1 MHSTE
6 SGAITARFSDLYDRG
21 HKDSLL
27 EWLVCVMKKVYAG
40 HGCQGAPVP
49 GSELGATLSG
59 SMGNVM
65 GRRGP
70 KPLKADA
77 IAHSALA
84 LFVEKGVKGATT
96 REIARRAHTTEGSL
110 YRYYTGKDD
119 LARRVL
125 TRSLV
130 DFAETVARALEG
142 VSGPRLRLRAFVR
155 AYIEYSREHP
165 LEHAFVRQSNSLKMV
180 GVPDEILR
188 PRRILADILADGMA
202 SGEFLATDPRLL
214 APFISGG
221 LSRTCPVPGEED
233 RPTHS
238 ERSIHELCDL
248 VERVV
253 CVDSDAAPLGRL
265 GSPA

>member
-1 MHSTE
+1 
-6 SGAITARFSDLYDRG
+6 
-21 HKDSLL
+21 
-27 EWLVCVMKKVYAG
+27 
-40 HGCQGAPVP
+40 
-49 GSELGATLSG
+49 
-59 SMGNVM
+59 M

-77 IAHSALA
+77 IAHSALS

-96 REIARRAHTTEGSL
+96 REIAKRARTTEGSL
-110 YRYYTGKDD
+110 YRYYAGKDD

-130 DFAETVARALEG
+130 DFAETIARALEG

-155 AYIEYSREHP
+155 SYVEYSREHP
-165 LEHAFVRQSNSLKMV
+165 LEHAFVCQSNFHKLV
-180 GVPDEILR
+180 GVPEEILR

-221 LSRTCPVPGEED
+221 LSRTCPMSGESD
-233 RPTHS
+233 RPAHTD
-238 ERSIHELCDL
+238 RSIDTLCNI
-248 VERVV
+248 VERMV
-253 CVDSDAAPLGRL
+253 CTGAGAESMGEL